1 MANPFPFVAGEVL
14 TAADMN
20 GIGEAVAYTPTF
32 TNFTLGNGTVT
43 ASYVQVQ
50 KMVQVSVTITFGST
64 SSMTGQIIVSKPVT
78 GAGGGALNTYVGVA
92 RLADSGTG
100 VRMAAIRNDSTGS
113 VSVRALDVSATY
125 PTEVNVSSTVPFT
138 WTTNDQLL
146 LSFVYEAA

>member
-64 SSMTGQIIVSKPVT
+64 SSMTGQISVSKPVT